1 MAKKK
6 KVWSTVALERSNMSE
21 AEKIRE
27 NLVAVLGNADGDED
41 LEKLYDFLASQFEKI
56 DALDSDRAA
65 LELSAQMLCG
75 SGFFEFCDDLDE
87 DLDENASA
95 LFGDVVSLF
104 VERATDFSDRE
115 FVEDLLHDLLVRSQG
130 EATQTDLFLSV
141 KEFLSAEEVE
151 ATAEKVLSTLA
162 ANDLANEEFVFA
174 GLLDLADGAGNPG
187 LYEKV
192 SFLQDPEHLN
202 ETKIRVSNAYYVAG
216 DLANAKR
223 LLDEVKDPAGPDEEE
238 FLDLKIGMLFK
249 EGKEKEALELA
260 ENLYEKFPKA
270 YHLMSLCKVV
280 SPKRKEELLDAHER
294 FRLGNSASPEYINLL
309 ASLEEFERLSRYIDG
324 CGASIRQM
332 DGEER
337 EALAERL
344 DSLNH
349 PELSKK
355 LRRI

>member
-6 KVWSTVALERSNMSE
+6 KVWSTVALERSNMSD

-27 NLVAVLGNADGDED
+27 NLVGVLESADENVD
-41 LEKLYDFLASQFEKI
+41 LGRLYDFLAVQLDKI
-56 DALDSDRAA
+56 AALDDRDT

-75 SGFFEFCDDLDE
+75 SGFFEFRDDIDE
-87 DLDENASA
+87 ELDENASA

-104 VERATDFSDRE
+104 IERAAGFADRN

-130 EATQTDLFLSV
+130 EATQTDLFLAS
-141 KEFLSAEEVE
+141 KDFLSKEEVV

-162 ANDLANEEFVFA
+162 ANDLANEEFVFE
-174 GLLDLADGAGNPG
+174 GLLDFADGAENPE
-187 LYEKV
+187 LYERI

-202 ETKIRVSNAYYVAG
+202 ETRIKVANAYYVAG
-216 DLANAKR
+216 DLVNANR
-223 LLDEVKDPAGPDEEE
+223 LLADVKDPAGADEEE

-260 ENLYEKFPKA
+260 ETLYEKFPKA
-270 YHLMSLCKVV
+270 YHLMSLCNVV
-280 SPKRKEELLDAHER
+280 SPKRKEELLDAHEK
-294 FRLGNSASPEYINLL
+294 FRLGDGPSSEYINML
-309 ASLEEFERLSRYIDG
+309 ATIEEFGRLDRYIDG
-324 CGASIRQM
+324 CGAGIRQM
-332 DGEER
+332 DGEVR

-344 DSLNH
+344 ESLNH
-349 PELSKK
+349 PELAKK